1 MNRQELAKQLHRA
14 IELFAQNATMTEEE
28 SMQIADMYEAW
39 EANKLYVLDKIV
51 KYGLDIENKSQL
63 YRIVQEHTSQIDWTP
78 EQTPALYKKIGFTEE
93 GHPLWTQPLGAHD
106 AYQTGDIVSWQEKL
120 WISTTNGNT
129 WEPGV
134 YGWTIM

>member
-106 AYQTGDIVSWQEKL
+106 AYQTGDIVSWQEEL

>member
-1 MNRQELAKQLHRA
+1 
-14 IELFAQNATMTEEE
+14 
-28 SMQIADMYEAW
+28 MYEAW

-106 AYQTGDIVSWQEKL
+106 AYQTGDIVSWQEEL

>member
-14 IELFAQNATMTEEE
+14 IELFAQNVTMTEEE

-39 EANKLYVLDKIV
+39 EANKLYVFDKIV

-106 AYQTGDIVSWQEKL
+106 AYQTGDIVSWQEEL

>member
-78 EQTPALYKKIGFTEE
+78 EQKPALYKKIGFTEE

-106 AYQTGDIVSWQEKL
+106 AYQTGDIVSWQEEL